1 MSANIHPAVPTTVP
15 TTELS
20 AINTMLSGIG
30 EAPVNSLSE
39 TTSDVSVALN
49 VLTEIS
55 REVQTE
61 GWQWNTEDDYPLT
74 PAEDGRI
81 RLHPSIVRVHFREPD
96 DRELVVRGRYV
107 YDRAGHSYVFPKGR
121 VINVTVTLLLPF
133 EQLPESCRRYVTL
146 RALRVFQERVV
157 GSNTL
162 SGFHQQDEARA
173 RVQMQAE
180 ERKADRPNIIKGTL
194 PPTGTWRPVTALLNR
209 GLGRWR

>member
-1 MSANIHPAVPTTVP
+1 MPTQTTLFTTP
-15 TTELS
+15 TTEL
-20 AINTMLSGIG
+20 AAVNTMLSGIG

-39 TTSDVSVALN
+39 TTTDVAVALN
-49 VLTEIS
+49 VLAEVS

-74 PAEDGRI
+74 PASDGRI
-81 RLHPSIVRVHFREPD
+81 KLHPSIIRVHFREPD
-96 DRELVVRGRYV
+96 ARELVIRGQYV
-107 YDRAGHSYVFPKGR
+107 YNRNTHSYLFDKD
-121 VINVTVTLLLPF
+121 ITIKVTVTLLLPF

-146 RALRVFQERVV
+146 RSLRVFQERVV
-157 GSNTL
+157 GSNVL

-173 RVQMQAE
+173 RAQMQAE